1 MHNDYSARRVSSGNK
16 YYTSNTEKTT
26 HYIELHLQCII
37 SYNQKNN
44 NLFPHNYFSPGVLL
58 LLVTNKI
65 PLPNMWELQGCISF
79 WNEYNSIMFI
89 FLKKALL
96 TSARKSTPHDGTV
109 VLNIQLVK
117 DTRLEIQN
125 FQFVTSNR
133 RWVGYYRDLDLEPWS
148 SVCQETDIPV
158 QLQTFSTAGLF
169 ALLIENPLHAGSI
182 LGKDKHTE
190 SFVKK
195 LQQF

>member
-1 MHNDYSARRVSSGNK
+1 M
-16 YYTSNTEKTT
+16 
-26 HYIELHLQCII
+26 
-37 SYNQKNN
+37 
-44 NLFPHNYFSPGVLL
+44 
-58 LLVTNKI
+58 
-65 PLPNMWELQGCISF
+65 
-79 WNEYNSIMFI
+79 
-89 FLKKALL
+89 L

-117 DTRLEIQN
+117 ETRLEIQN
-125 FQFVTSNR
+125 FQYVTSNR
-133 RWVGYYRDLDLEPWS
+133 RWVGYYRDLDLQPWS
-148 SVCQETDIPV
+148 SVWQETVIPV

-195 LQQF
+195 SQQF